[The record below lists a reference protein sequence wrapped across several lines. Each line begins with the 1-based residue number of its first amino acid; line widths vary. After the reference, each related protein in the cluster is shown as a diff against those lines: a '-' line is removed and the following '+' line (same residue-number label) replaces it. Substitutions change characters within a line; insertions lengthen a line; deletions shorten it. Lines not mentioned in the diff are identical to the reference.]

1 MSFLNFLKRRK
12 KKARGRTPGA
22 APASVP
28 GPAARPAD
36 TRPAPPIVS
45 MPKSAYDRV
54 YAEVMANVEG
64 LSQDDV
70 AELLLL
76 VKESGS
82 DGLNL
87 GGYFTRGYERFFKNR
102 AWRWREYDEWR
113 ETFEKLAAFPSNWT
127 DINYVPTPANRP
139 THTRLLDLDV
149 VELQHYLTET
159 GVAFDASLQKTQLAS
174 MAEHTE
180 GLKTSKLWTRLLK
193 KEDEAVQEA
202 IARRPKVL
210 YDLLM
215 RTIAYRAKSIRD
227 LERAQ
232 ALGIRKHEVMLVFEA
247 DRRFVDLARKKNPDA
262 VPPYYPNDFTQLRP
276 ILGNDFEND

>member
-1 MSFLNFLKRRK
+1 MSILSLFKRRK
-12 KKARGRTPGA
+12 KKARARK
-22 APASVP
+22 P
-28 GPAARPAD
+28 GPAQDAAAVGVPAPAA
-36 TRPAPPIVS
+36 RPAPPIVS
-45 MPKSAYDRV
+45 LPQSAYDRV
-54 YAEVMANVEG
+54 YAEVMTTVDG
-64 LSQDDV
+64 LSADDA

-102 AWRWREYDEWR
+102 DWRWREYDEWR
-113 ETFEKLAAFPSNWT
+113 EAFEKLGAFPSNWT
-127 DINYVPTPANRP
+127 DIHHVPTPANRP
-139 THTRLLDLDV
+139 THTRLLDIDA
-149 VELQHYLTET
+149 VELEHYLTEV
-159 GVAFDASLQKTQLAS
+159 GVPFEASLQKAQLAS

-180 GLKTSKLWTRLLK
+180 GLKSSRLWTRLLK
-193 KEDEAVQEA
+193 KEELAVQEA

-232 ALGIRKHEVMLVFEA
+232 ALGIRKHEVMLAFEA
-247 DRRFVDLARKKNPDA
+247 DRRFVDLARKKNPEA

-276 ILGNDFEND
+276 ILEND